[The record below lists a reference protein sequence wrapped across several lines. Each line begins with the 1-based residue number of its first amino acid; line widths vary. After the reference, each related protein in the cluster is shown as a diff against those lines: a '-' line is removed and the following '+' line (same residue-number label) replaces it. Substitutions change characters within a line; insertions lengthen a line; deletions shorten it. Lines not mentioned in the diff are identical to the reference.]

1 MPDISTRNRASP
13 VSDTLHPRPNV
24 RVTSQHGLPQNRRLG
39 IKKQV
44 EGRRR
49 MRFPTV
55 NLRTMTGKS
64 REVANMLKRRR
75 VSLACVQETKW
86 KGAKAKEIGDV
97 LLWYKQQQK
106 WRSVI
111 RAYWKE
117 SGMIRS

>member
-1 MPDISTRNRASP
+1 
-13 VSDTLHPRPNV
+13 
-24 RVTSQHGLPQNRRLG
+24 
-39 IKKQV
+39 
-44 EGRRR
+44 
-49 MRFPTV
+49 MRFLTV
-55 NLRTMTGKS
+55 NLGTMTGKS

-75 VSLACVQETKW
+75 VSLARVQETKW